1 MLYII
6 SIKLFSVIDALNDD
20 AINAENPKDRI
31 WATQLINNLDTEFI
45 ISTMLLADLIIFD
58 PKFLPQRESDIA
70 YCGDSKILAEYFVN
84 DRFSTTTGENFS
96 AYFNETELNQK
107 WESLSK

>member
-31 WATQLINNLDTEFI
+31 RATQLINNLDTEFNVHFI
-45 ISTMLLADLIIFD
+45 KDDQNISTRLYRSFRIETF
-58 PKFLPQRESDIA
+58 FR
-70 YCGDSKILAEYFVN
+70 N
-84 DRFSTTTGENFS
+84 NNFS
-96 AYFNETELNQK
+96 YQSIIYWN
-107 WESLSK
+107 